1 MISIL
6 IMCAMLT
13 GCGQANMSEI
23 KTDIPTVSPTE
34 VTSETVDK
42 AESAKEKSKGIGEI
56 SCEVTTTC
64 SDMTS
69 PTSQPAEIAAGS
81 ADEPIAAEIQET
93 EVVSYNTKEEKKLV
107 FSEESAESQTTAH
120 QPTTPC
126 TTEKAVTT
134 TTYAAQ
140 EKPKSV
146 QTTAKIPETQPKTES
161 QTTVT
166 VSENAKEKEAA
177 ESVTTAVQAE
187 AEVEEI
193 PDISQKTDYEKA
205 LEVYNFMREN
215 GSGTCVNY
223 ACQTYEM
230 CQEVGLTCY
239 IVWTENQLCGHVAN
253 TVCVNGTWF
262 ILDAQGGYFLEYNY
276 GFTEVVDINENH
288 IADSSLISSYS
299 YEELYG

>member
-1 MISIL
+1 MKRMISIL

-23 KTDIPTVSPTE
+23 KTDTPTVSPTE

-42 AESAKEKSKGIGEI
+42 AEYAEEKSKDIGEI

-69 PTSQPAEIAAGS
+69 PTSQSAEIAAGS

-93 EVVSYNTKEEKKLV
+93 EAVSDNTKEEKEPV
-107 FSEESAESQTTAH
+107 ISEESAEFRTTAQ

-134 TTYAAQ
+134 TTSAAP

-146 QTTAKIPETQPKTES
+146 QTTAPPITTIIVTTPVTEPITEPPAQPETEPKI
-161 QTTVT
+161 VL
-166 VSENAKEKEAA
+166 EN
-177 ESVTTAVQAE
+177 
-187 AEVEEI
+187 
-193 PDISQKTDYEKA
+193 DGTDYGKA
-205 LEVYNFMREN
+205 SAVYEYMREN

-230 CQEVGLTCY
+230 CQNVGLPCY

-253 TVCVNGTWF
+253 TVRIGDIWY
-262 ILDAQGGYFLEYNY
+262 ILDTQGGYFLDYNY
-276 GFTEVVDINENH
+276 GFTEVVDIDGNY
-288 IADSSLISSYS
+288 IADGDMVSNFSYD
-299 YEELYG
+299 ELN